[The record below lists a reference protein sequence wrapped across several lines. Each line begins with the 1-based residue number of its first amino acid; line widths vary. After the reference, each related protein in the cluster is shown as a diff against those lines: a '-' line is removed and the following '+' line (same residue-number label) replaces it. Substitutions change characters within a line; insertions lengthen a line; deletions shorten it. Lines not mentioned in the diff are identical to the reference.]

1 MKGVNLIISA
11 VFWFVLISLMS
22 IDWLEVGKV
31 ILIVVAILFALLFV
45 FALLP
50 GIDQGAGQM
59 PNSKFKQDRTDGMIN
74 DINPINFRDKVV
86 FDNRIVEQG
95 IIIDEP
101 WIEKILTGEK
111 TWEMRS
117 KRTPKRGTIALIKK
131 GTKTVV
137 GIAELYG
144 CDGPLSK
151 DELRNTMDRHRIPER
166 MFNHSSYKWFCAWKL
181 RNVHKLKNPVS
192 YEHKKGSTV
201 WVNLD
206 YNAIDI
212 ISRTL
217 DA

>member
-86 FDNRIVEQG
+86 F
-95 IIIDEP
+95 
-101 WIEKILTGEK
+101 EKILTGEK